1 MEPIAKTWVVL
12 EQVDSADLNQL
23 QTNAVAMRPSVG
35 TAANSWSAVA
45 NGQQGVMFQS
55 ESDLANATVITID
68 TSLDW
73 RDRVVY
79 GWTLV
84 YGAATY
90 PGNGNDTNM
99 NSGGASLYHFVIYTG
114 TGALDAGAAL
124 VSNGNP
130 PASGY
135 YADMGVANV
144 SIFCD
149 TSAGGGKL
157 RIYNNSGG
165 VFYTPTVFVYATQD
179 LGKR

>member
-1 MEPIAKTWVVL
+1 MEPIAKTWTTNQ
-12 EQVDSADLNQL
+12 QVESADLNQL
-23 QTNAVAMRPSVG
+23 QENAVAMRPSSG
-35 TAANSWSAVA
+35 TATNSWASVL
-45 NGQQGVMFQS
+45 NGLQGVMFQL
-55 ESDLANATVITID
+55 ETDLANATVITID
-68 TSLDW
+68 ASIDW
-73 RDRVVY
+73 RDRVLY

-99 NSGGASLYHFVIYTG
+99 NSGGASLYQFMLYTG
-114 TGALDAGAAL
+114 TGALDAGAAV

-149 TSAGGGKL
+149 TDAAGGKL
-157 RIYNNSGG
+157 RIYNNSGA
-165 VFYTPTVFVYATQD
+165 VFYTPTVFVFATQD